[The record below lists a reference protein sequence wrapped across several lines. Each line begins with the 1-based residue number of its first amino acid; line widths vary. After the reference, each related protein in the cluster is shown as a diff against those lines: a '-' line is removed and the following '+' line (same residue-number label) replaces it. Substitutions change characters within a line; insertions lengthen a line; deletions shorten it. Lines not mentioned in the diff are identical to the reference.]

1 MFIYANLLSTILT
14 KMYSKKGTFQFFNQI
29 NYFRFGVVCT
39 FVSNEYIEDGVKEL
53 PSNLK
58 KSLNDTRLFINNTKT
73 VRNAYYNTITIDY
86 RIDYRM
92 VYSIINAIT

>member
-1 MFIYANLLSTILT
+1 MSL
-14 KMYSKKGTFQFFNQI
+14 KKGTFQFSNQI

-39 FVSNEYIEDGVKEL
+39 FVSNEYLEDGVKEL

-73 VRNAYYNTITIDY
+73 VRNAYYNTII
-86 RIDYRM
+86 IDYRM

>member
-1 MFIYANLLSTILT
+1 MSV
-14 KMYSKKGTFQFFNQI
+14 KKLTFQFSYQI

-39 FVSNEYIEDGVKEL
+39 FVSNEYLEDGVKEL

-73 VRNAYYNTITIDY
+73 VRNVYYNTITIDI
-86 RIDYRM
+86 RIVYRM